1 MINKTSYTET
11 VCGTGG
17 CCRVEFL
24 ERTERLIGNEA
35 LAELQRTHVL
45 IAGIGGVG
53 SYVAE
58 ALVRSGIGFLTLV
71 DDDVI
76 DITNINRQLHALHST
91 VGALKVDA
99 MRSRLLDI
107 NPNLSC
113 KTIAERISGE
123 YEGPENVDYVVDC
136 VDDVKAK
143 AAIIRWALTHQLP
156 VISSMGS
163 GNRIDNRQFEISD
176 IKVTRGC
183 PLARSVRKTL
193 REQGITEGVKVC
205 YNPNPVEIVTS
216 GTPGT
221 ISYVPATCGLLIAGE
236 VIRDI
241 ISSLVV

>member
-1 MINKTSYTET
+1 M
-11 VCGTGG
+11 
-17 CCRVEFL
+17 EFL
-24 ERTERLIGNEA
+24 ERTERLIGSDA

-53 SYVAE
+53 TYVAE
-58 ALVRSGIGFLTLV
+58 ALTRSGIGSLTLV

-76 DITNINRQLHALHST
+76 DITNINRQIHALHST
-91 VGALKVDA
+91 VGVLKVDA
-99 MRSRLLDI
+99 MKSRLLDI
-107 NPNLSC
+107 NPKLSC
-113 KTIAERISGE
+113 TTVVEHIGAE
-123 YEGPENVDYVVDC
+123 YDGPQNVNYVVDC

-143 AAIIRWALTHQLP
+143 AAIISWALSQQLP
-156 VISSMGS
+156 IISSMGS

-176 IKVTRGC
+176 IKATHGC

-205 YNPNPVEIVTS
+205 YNPNPADKVTS